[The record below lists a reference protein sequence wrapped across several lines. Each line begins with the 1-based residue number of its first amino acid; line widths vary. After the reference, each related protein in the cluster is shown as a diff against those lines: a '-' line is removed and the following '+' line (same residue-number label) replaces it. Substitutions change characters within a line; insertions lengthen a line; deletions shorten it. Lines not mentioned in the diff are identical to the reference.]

1 MSKKSQK
8 VAGRTIAEWEA
19 LSAEL
24 DEEMSTAPEN
34 TEPLSAEEMSW
45 YRRAVMDTGP
55 KVKVTMRLRQWQ
67 IERAKQLAKEKGL
80 RGYQTLLDQI
90 ISEALLP

>member
-1 MSKKSQK
+1 MSKKSRK

-24 DEEMSTAPEN
+24 DKEMSTAPEN
-34 TEPLSAEEMSW
+34 TEPLSAEERRW

-55 KVKVTMRLRQWQ
+55 KVKVTMRLRKWQ
-67 IERAKQLAKEKGL
+67 IERAKELARKRGL
-80 RGYQTLLDQI
+80 RGYQTLLDEI